1 MNKVWIL
8 AAALSGFLG
17 WGLGR
22 GHEREVHAEMARSTP
37 EFKHFQGCLDDI
49 VSGRIDRL
57 PIDHD
62 RALRLTEMK
71 P

>member
-8 AAALSGFLG
+8 GAALAAFLG

-22 GHEREVHAEMARSTP
+22 GHERDLHMEMARATP

-49 VSGRIDRL
+49 TSGRIDNL

-62 RALRLTEMK
+62 RMRRLTQMK